1 MAFYSPTPDRSR
13 LKRQAFSSP
22 TCLGLTTSDL
32 TPADSGYGS
41 TFVSPDR
48 WEAERQLWDIP
59 DRNSSLLEL
68 LDGTRSPD
76 ATFNTPRVKESLPRR
91 PRSASA
97 TLPRHPGRSR
107 PTLPACFFS
116 ESNLR
121 TEDRQSETPPRRP
134 QSGSLRVP
142 DRFIPLRDTATPVG
156 DIFRITKGVSQ
167 LNTAEKLLRNNS
179 AASDAFVYQR
189 RLVSPMASDY
199 RLISRSDTGAVRSRV
214 GTVLAPLQPSRLS
227 SLNVNIPTER
237 QVSYGSVW
245 TVGGVAPSGNAVN
258 SGRGHLIQTGT
269 SARLFRTTFSTAKP
283 KRDEELEKHEARL
296 ATALELDQTQR
307 VLEFDN
313 KARSTNPQKRG
324 RAFTFTPRKTFW
336 DGAQWVNEGPTPA
349 TPKPPENRALPVAPF
364 KVLDAPNLKDDF
376 YCSLLAYSPNCHT
389 LVVGLGNLLYAWS
402 ERNGVRLLNG
412 GTRDGAWLTS
422 VAFSSTQGCKAI
434 LAYGRSNCVLSLMSL
449 YDSRAAVDDRFPQ
462 GPILPRFEVRH
473 PAPISCVRW
482 RPAYTIRRS
491 GNPHSSHRRT
501 LAKMED
507 LLVSDE
513 VGTVYYYSVEWPE
526 RWELDRN
533 NWPGEMV
540 LMAIIKVHSQ
550 QICGLS
556 WSPSGDLFATGGNDN
571 LCSLFETSKVTSRW
585 DRAVR
590 ATARRQTQLS
600 QTTTTE
606 NLTPQQLI
614 PQAVELKPG
623 DEKQR
628 WPHAA
633 AVKAIAF
640 CPWQDGLVATGGG
653 SNDKCIHFF
662 HTCSGAALA
671 TISVSAQ
678 VTSLIWSNTRR
689 EIVATF
695 GYAEPEHPYRIA
707 IFSWPDCRQVGAIPW
722 EGGHRALYAIP
733 YPSGARDVDRRARN
747 RASAEGCIVVA
758 ASDNS
763 VKFHEVWV
771 QDSKSAAG
779 GIGMLGGSE
788 ILEDLQGIER
798 EGDVIR

>member
-1 MAFYSPTPDRSR
+1 MEP
-13 LKRQAFSSP
+13 
-22 TCLGLTTSDL
+22 
-32 TPADSGYGS
+32 
-41 TFVSPDR
+41 
-48 WEAERQLWDIP
+48 
-59 DRNSSLLEL
+59 
-68 LDGTRSPD
+68 
-76 ATFNTPRVKESLPRR
+76 
-91 PRSASA
+91 ASA
-97 TLPRHPGRSR
+97 TPFL
-107 PTLPACFFS
+107 
-116 ESNLR
+116 
-121 TEDRQSETPPRRP
+121 
-134 QSGSLRVP
+134 
-142 DRFIPLRDTATPVG
+142 
-156 DIFRITKGVSQ
+156 
-167 LNTAEKLLRNNS
+167 
-179 AASDAFVYQR
+179 
-189 RLVSPMASDY
+189 
-199 RLISRSDTGAVRSRV
+199 
-214 GTVLAPLQPSRLS
+214 
-227 SLNVNIPTER
+227 
-237 QVSYGSVW
+237 
-245 TVGGVAPSGNAVN
+245 
-258 SGRGHLIQTGT
+258 T
-269 SARLFRTTFSTAKP
+269 STR
-283 KRDEELEKHEARL
+283 
-296 ATALELDQTQR
+296 
-307 VLEFDN
+307 
-313 KARSTNPQKRG
+313 
-324 RAFTFTPRKTFW
+324 
-336 DGAQWVNEGPTPA
+336 
-349 TPKPPENRALPVAPF
+349 
-364 KVLDAPNLKDDF
+364 VLDAPNLKDDF
-376 YCSLLAYSPNCHT
+376 YCSLLAYSPNCDT

-402 ERNGVRLLNG
+402 ESHGVRLLNG

-434 LAYGRSNCVLSLMSL
+434 LAYGRSNCILSLVSL
-449 YDSRAAVDDRFPQ
+449 YDSRAPFDGDHYFPQ
-462 GPILPRFEVRH
+462 APILPRFEVRH

-482 RPAYTIRRS
+482 RPTYTIRRS
-491 GNPHSSHRRT
+491 GNPHNSHHRT

-556 WSPSGDLFATGGNDN
+556 WSHSGDLFATGGNDN
-571 LCSLFETSKVTSRW
+571 LCSLFETANVTSRW

-590 ATARRQTQLS
+590 AAARRQEQLS
-600 QTTTTE
+600 QPSNTASE
-606 NLTPQQLI
+606 NLTPQQLT

-628 WPHAA
+628 WRHAA

-689 EIVATF
+689 EIAATF

-707 IFSWPDCRQVGAIPW
+707 IFSWPDCRQIGAIPW
-722 EGGHRALYAIP
+722 DGGHRALYAIP
-733 YPSGARDVDRRARN
+733 YPRGARDVDHRTRN
-747 RASAEGCIVVA
+747 RHSAEGCIVVA

-763 VKFHEVWV
+763 VKFHEVWA
-771 QDSKSAAG
+771 QDSKSATG

-788 ILEDLQGIER
+788 ILEDLQGIEK